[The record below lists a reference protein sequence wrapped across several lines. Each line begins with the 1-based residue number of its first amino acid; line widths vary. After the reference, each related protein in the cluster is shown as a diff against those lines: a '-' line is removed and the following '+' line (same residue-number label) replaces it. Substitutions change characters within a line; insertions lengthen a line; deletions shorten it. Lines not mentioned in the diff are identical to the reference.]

1 MNVRLLL
8 GLLASGLLCGCAANT
23 PYSETVVDTEKH
35 TQQRGL
41 PETPVYNRPVYAPG
55 QSDQISLGSHYK
67 LDSTEGVIASV
78 ALLYL
83 RAKFAVADSGANFHL
98 WPDRCDRTNNFTA
111 LVHRD
116 AVSASQGCVRT

>member
-41 PETPVYNRPVYAPG
+41 PETPVYNKPVYAPG
-55 QSDQISLGSHYK
+55 SKRPDLSRK
-67 LDSTEGVIASV
+67 P
-78 ALLYL
+78 LLTRFY
-83 RAKFAVADSGANFHL
+83 G
-98 WPDRCDRTNNFTA
+98 RCDRFRGST
-111 LVHRD
+111 
-116 AVSASQGCVRT
+116 VSPS